1 MQNTKKLNVNIKISV
16 RMQKKII
23 HEFLK
28 ERAEYAAKLKNTKAE
43 KEIKSIIEVER
54 QRDQSIRVNKVL
66 RPRHAGGP
74 NNILIPAKRNLRG
87 PVFTPAFATT
97 IPPC

>member
-1 MQNTKKLNVNIKISV
+1 M
-16 RMQKKII
+16 
-23 HEFLK
+23 K
-28 ERAEYAAKLKNTKAE
+28 ERAEYAEKLKNTQAE

-74 NNILIPAKRNLRG
+74 NNILIPAKTEYDNNDGVDFDHLNIDQIWER
-87 PVFTPAFATT
+87 
-97 IPPC
+97 IE